1 MSEMWGGHQQ
11 SSGIF
16 LGSQQLP
23 LSAVCWGGWTE
34 GAESGASKLLPSG
47 LGQDCFQSNAEGP
60 DDCAGSPWVRDCRA
74 PGAGGQGGPSAPEP
88 GPQRKRSGPTWKPGT
103 FSPSVQTGQACG
115 SPLRLD
121 CSQQALFPQCWAS
134 RLILKVARTPPS
146 LRVRQMLFPFYGQTR
161 RGSDRLSDFAS
172 IPQLGNGRA
181 RI

>member
-1 MSEMWGGHQQ
+1 MWGGRQQ
-11 SSGIF
+11 SPGIF

-88 GPQRKRSGPTWKPGT
+88 GPQRKRSGPTWKPRT
-103 FSPSVQTGQACG
+103 FSPSVQTGQA
-115 SPLRLD
+115 
-121 CSQQALFPQCWAS
+121 
-134 RLILKVARTPPS
+134 
-146 LRVRQMLFPFYGQTR
+146 
-161 RGSDRLSDFAS
+161 
-172 IPQLGNGRA
+172 RA
-181 RI
+181 RLPSFRDAWLTDRSLWITAAPGLLTAGSVSAVLGQPPDTQGGTYSSKPSCEADVIPILRTDKTRLRQIK